1 MPDQRPAASRRRRIA
16 AVSSDTVR
24 PAPDSALDLDR
35 REQNFLEVSLRIGAL
50 ALLLYGSFVL
60 IQPFVT
66 VVIWSVI
73 LTVALYPAFE
83 RLSRWFGGRRHLAAA
98 LLTLVSLVI
107 VIGPAS
113 WLVLDLIESAR
124 RISEHLDLAALSLP
138 PPPES
143 IKEWP
148 LIGHELFDFLQLAST
163 NLEAA
168 ASQFVPLL
176 KPLAGNFLL
185 LAANAGVAIL
195 MFFAAIIIAGFLFS
209 PAPSL
214 VGAITRLS
222 RRLALRRG
230 EEFVELAGATIRTV
244 SRGVVGISALQ
255 ALLAGI
261 GLAFAHV
268 PGTSLLTSGV
278 LIFGIIQIGAGI
290 ILIPVIVW
298 AWFTMEPTPVILFTI
313 YMVPVALIDN
323 VLRPLVMGR
332 GLKTPMLV
340 ILIGV
345 IGGTIAYGITGVFLG
360 PILLAVIWELLA
372 AWITEDDVA
381 LLAPAPPADG
391 QATPT

>member
-1 MPDQRPAASRRRRIA
+1 MAAPEQRTAPSRRRRPADPSPA
-16 AVSSDTVR
+16 AE
-24 PAPDSALDLDR
+24 PAAPLPELDR
-35 REQNFLEVSLRIGAL
+35 HEQNLLEIGLRFGAL
-50 ALLLYGSFVL
+50 ALLLYASFVL
-60 IQPFVT
+60 IQPFIT

-73 LTVALYPAFE
+73 LTVALYPVFE
-83 RLSRWFGGRRHLAAA
+83 RLSRWLGNRRHVAAA
-98 LLTLVSLVI
+98 VVTLISLVV

-113 WLVLDLIESAR
+113 WLVLDLIESVR
-124 RISEHLDLAALSLP
+124 GISEHLDLAALSLP
-138 PPPES
+138 APPES

-148 LIGHELFDFLQLAST
+148 LFGRQLYDFLELAST

-168 ASQFVPLL
+168 AAQFVPLL

-185 LAANAGVAIL
+185 LAANAGAAIL

-209 PAPSL
+209 PAPTL
-214 VGAITRLS
+214 VAAINRLS
-222 RRLALRRG
+222 GRLALRRG
-230 EEFVELAGATIRTV
+230 EEFVALAGATIRTV

-261 GLAFAHV
+261 GLAVAHV
-268 PGTSLLTSGV
+268 PGTSLITSGV

-290 ILIPVIVW
+290 ILIPLIIW
-298 AWFTMEPTPVILFTI
+298 AWFTMAPTAVILFTI

-323 VLRPLVMGR
+323 ILRPFVMGR

-345 IGGTIAYGITGVFLG
+345 IGGTLAYGITGVFLG

-372 AWITEDDVA
+372 AWIKEEEAV
-381 LLAPAPPADG
+381 
-391 QATPT
+391 